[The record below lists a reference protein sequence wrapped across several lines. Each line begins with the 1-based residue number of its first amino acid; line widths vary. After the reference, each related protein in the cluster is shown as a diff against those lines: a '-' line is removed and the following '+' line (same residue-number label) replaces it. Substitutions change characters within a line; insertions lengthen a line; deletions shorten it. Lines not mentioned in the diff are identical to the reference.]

1 MKLELDT
8 EAQREIEAQCET
20 EVRRKRVSEAELPIA
35 APEAHVSYWVK
46 RADVRFSKSFVKIL
60 RQSQLIASEWAVVRE
75 LYGPTN
81 WAPVELG
88 RMMGMSK
95 GGMSKLIA
103 RLVKKGYVTKKKN
116 ATDHRFRNVRLTK
129 QGRLRVPLIAA
140 MEKSVDREFFAPLEG
155 GGRHRLT
162 QSLQRILT
170 HCRSIHMEEWVSL
183 HSKLDLPT
191 LDDNEPEKPAVDT
204 KLEEFSKYIEEVSRA
219 SAYGLPPPPK
229 PAWLVA
235 SMSG

>member
-8 EAQREIEAQCET
+8 ERQREIEAQCET
-20 EVRRKRVSEAELPIA
+20 EVRRKRVSETEPLIA

-46 RADVRFSKSFVKIL
+46 RADVRFSKSLAKIL
-60 RQSQLIASEWAVVRE
+60 EQSQLIASEWAVVRE

-95 GGMSKLIA
+95 GGMSKLIT
-103 RLVKKGYVTKKKN
+103 RLVKKGYVTKKRN

-129 QGRLRVPLIAA
+129 VARLRVPLIAA
-140 MEKSVDREFFAPLEG
+140 MEKSVDRKFFGPLKG
-155 GGRHRLT
+155 NGRYRLT
-162 QSLQRILT
+162 KSLERILT
-170 HCRSIHMEEWVSL
+170 HSRKMHMAEWVSL
-183 HSKLDLPT
+183 HCKLDLPE
-191 LDDNEPEKPAVDT
+191 LDDTEPEKPAVDT
-204 KLEEFSKYIEEVSRA
+204 ELEEFTRYIEDVSKA
-219 SAYGLPPPPK
+219 AAYGLPPPPN

-235 SMSG
+235 AMSG